1 MSERRPLDAVDRAII
16 NRLQGGFPIG
26 ERPFA
31 EAAGELG
38 IGESDLIA
46 RLDRLL
52 QEGFLTRF
60 GPLYDAQQ
68 MGGGLTLAAI
78 EVSEAELEAV
88 ADQVN
93 AHPEIA
99 HNYARNH
106 PLNLWFV
113 LATERPEQIAEVLS
127 QIASGTGLAVYD
139 FPKEEEFFIGLQLEV

>member
-31 EAAGELG
+31 EAADELG

-78 EVSEAELEAV
+78 EASEAELEAV

-127 QIASGTGLAVYD
+127 QIASETGLAVYD

>member
-31 EAAGELG
+31 EAADELG

-127 QIASGTGLAVYD
+127 QIASETGLAVYD

>member
-1 MSERRPLDAVDRAII
+1 MSERRTLDAVDRAII

-31 EAAGELG
+31 EAADELG

-78 EVSEAELEAV
+78 EASEAELEAV

-127 QIASGTGLAVYD
+127 QIASETGLAVYD

>member
-1 MSERRPLDAVDRAII
+1 MSGRRHLDAVDRAII
-16 NRLQGGFPIG
+16 NRLQGGFPIA

-31 EAAGELG
+31 EAAGELA

-46 RLDRLL
+46 RVDRLL

-68 MGGGLTLAAI
+68 MGGGLTLAAM
-78 EVSEAELEAV
+78 EVPEEELDAV
-88 ADQVN
+88 ANQVN

-113 LATERPEQIAEVLS
+113 LATERPEQIAEILS
-127 QIASGTGLAVYD
+127 QIATETGLAVYD
-139 FPKEEEFFIGLQLEV
+139 FPKEEEFFIGLQLQV